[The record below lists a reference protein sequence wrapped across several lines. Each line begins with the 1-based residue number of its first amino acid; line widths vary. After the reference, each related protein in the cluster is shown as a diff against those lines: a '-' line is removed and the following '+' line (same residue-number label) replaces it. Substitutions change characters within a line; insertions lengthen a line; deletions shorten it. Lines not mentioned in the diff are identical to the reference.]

1 MTNTIQRKE
10 RHMNGSWRGTFLGAV
25 AGLALTFSAVTAH
38 AVCGDMNN
46 NGSVTI
52 ADCSLIFDV
61 AAGPPDPAGL
71 CGGAGALACG
81 DLNADGSVNIA
92 DAIICM
98 NAIAGNETTFP
109 LCTGPTAP
117 VACPGG
123 THTVNSNVTSN
134 QTWGAAGC
142 THILDGT
149 IFVNANVI
157 LTIQPGALIKGKK
170 VSTNGSP
177 SGLVFLRDSKINA
190 AGTQTNPIVFTSDQ
204 APGGRTKGDWGG
216 LVINGRAPTNVPGGE
231 GLAEGLSNVPFG
243 GAESNDN
250 SGVVRFVRVEFAG
263 RALTVDN
270 ELNLIT
276 LNSVGAGT
284 TIDHIQANVGLDDC
298 HEWFGGTVKEKF
310 LVGTACG
317 DDGLDW
323 QLGFT
328 GSVQN
333 AYIHQN
339 IAVIESGGNGI
350 EADNNENGFLLTP
363 VSHPNFCN
371 ITVVGTRGQVGT
383 PAGANQLGA
392 LLRRGTEGFMAKMI
406 VEGFHSA
413 GLQLQHATPG
423 CSAGPALTGALL
435 IRDSIFF
442 DNGSTGAIHCS
453 SGTAGNAPSPCD
465 GCQFY
470 DLLANGFGV
479 VPDLCAASPLGCQD
493 QNPAVNPGVA
503 EAYPPVDPRPTNVAG
518 VTNAFDCSGVDAFF
532 TANNYIG
539 AFDPNTA
546 SWLTTPWISF
556 ATN

>member
-1 MTNTIQRKE
+1 MKNTTQREEK
-10 RHMNGSWRGTFLGAV
+10 HMNGSWRRTFLGAV
-25 AGLALTFSAVTAH
+25 GGLALTFAAHTAH
-38 AVCGDMNN
+38 AAVCGDLNN

-52 ADCSLIFDV
+52 ADCTLLFDI
-61 AAGPPDPAGL
+61 AAGPPDPPV
-71 CGGAGALACG
+71 CGGLGALNCG

-98 NAIAGNETTFP
+98 NAVAGNETTFP
-109 LCTGPTAP
+109 LCTGPTAD

-123 THTVNSNVTSN
+123 VHNVTSN
-134 QTWGAAGC
+134 ITSNQSWGAGGC
-142 THILDGT
+142 MHILDGT

-157 LTIQPGALIKGKK
+157 LTIRPGAVIKGKK

-177 SGLVFLRDSKINA
+177 SALVFLRDSKINA
-190 AGTQTNPIVFTSDQ
+190 AGTQANPIVFTSDQ
-204 APGGRTKGDWGG
+204 AVGARTKGDWGG

-243 GAESNDN
+243 GSESNDN
-250 SGVVRFVRVEFAG
+250 SGVVRFVRIEFAG
-263 RALTVDN
+263 RSLTVDN
-270 ELNLIT
+270 ELNLFT

-284 TIDHIQANVGLDDC
+284 TIDHVATNVGLDDC

-339 IAVIESGGNGI
+339 ISVIESGGNGI

-371 ITVVGTRGQVGT
+371 ITVVGTRGQAGS
-383 PAGANQLGA
+383 PAGTNQLGA

-406 VEGFHSA
+406 VEGFHAA

-442 DNGSTGAIHCS
+442 DNGPTGADHCS
-453 SGTAGNAPSPCD
+453 SGTGGNAPSPCT
-465 GCQFY
+465 GCEFY
-470 DLLANGFGV
+470 DLLANSFGV
-479 VPDLCAASPLGCQD
+479 VPDL
-493 QNPAVNPGVA
+493 NPAGPVVNPGVS
-503 EAYPPVDPRPTNVAG
+503 EAYPPVDPRPTNTAAVA
-518 VTNAFDCSGVDAFF
+518 NSFDCSGVDAFF

-539 AFDPNTA
+539 AFDPNAA
-546 SWLTTPWISF
+546 SWLTTPWVNF